1 MITQNGYMQKKE
13 DNDLMELIKWAYN
26 EIQTTP
32 PNLQDALLVI
42 LLIRFEKAIKNE
54 VKK

>member
-1 MITQNGYMQKKE
+1 MK

-32 PNLQDALLVI
+32 PNLQFALLGI
-42 LLIRFEKAIKNE
+42 LLIRFKKAIKE
-54 VKK
+54 EAQK